1 MRITRLG
8 HACIRIEDGHD
19 RPVVIDP
26 GAISDPEAVRGAR
39 AVLVTHEHMDH
50 FQPEALRK
58 ALADDPALQV
68 WTNASV
74 AGQLPAS
81 QGRVHVVGEGDTFEV
96 EGLEVQVHGQ
106 WHAPIHR
113 DLPRVAN
120 VGFLLGGTVFHPGD
134 AFTVPGGAVETLLL
148 PMHGPWSK
156 TGEVVDYV
164 REVAPVRAYPIHDG
178 ALSDAGRGMV
188 GNLLTNLGA
197 PFRSLL
203 SDEAA
208 DA

>member
-1 MRITRLG
+1 LG
-8 HACIRIEDGHD
+8 HACVRGGLEGD
-19 RPVVIDP
+19 RHLVVDP
-26 GAISDPEAVRGAR
+26 GMFSPPDATAGAV
-39 AVLVTHEHMDH
+39 AVLVTHEHQDH
-50 FQPEALRK
+50 FQPERLAQ
-58 ALADDPALQV
+58 ALADDPVLQV

-74 AGQLPAS
+74 AGQVPAS